1 MLHVVRYNRNELDK
15 LVEQI
20 NASGYGLTLGVHTRI
35 DETIAQSPAAR
46 RWATCTS
53 TAIWLARWSACSRSA
68 AKGCPVPVQSRR
80 SAVPLPPALQPSA
93 GRGWRDLRPPDAERP
108 LDAQLKTLL
117 EKPLQALQQW
127 AAGRPELQA
136 LCQQYSE
143 QAQSGTQRL
152 LPGPTGERNTLTL
165 MPRERVLCVAD
176 NEQDALIQLAA
187 VLAVGCEVLW
197 PDSALQRDLAKK
209 LPRDVSERI
218 RFAKADQLPGPSTRL
233 SITATP
239 TSCASCA
246 SRWRRATGRLS
257 PCRASPAAKPICCW
271 SGCTS
276 SVR

>member
-1 MLHVVRYNRNELDK
+1 MGNLYVNRNMVGAVVGVQPFGGEGL
-15 LVEQI
+15 
-20 NASGYGLTLGVHTRI
+20 SGTGPKAGGPLYLYRLLSSRPQDAVGVTF
-35 DETIAQSPAAR
+35 AR
-46 RWATCTS
+46 
-53 TAIWLARWSACSRSA
+53 
-68 AKGCPVPVQSRR
+68 Q
-80 SAVPLPPALQPSA
+80 
-93 GRGWRDLRPPDAERP
+93 DAERP

-197 PDSALQRDLAKK
+197 PDSACSAIWRRNCRGSQRAHSLAKA
-209 LPRDVSERI
+209 E
-218 RFAKADQLPGPSTRL
+218 QLLARPSTRL
-233 SITATP
+233 STTAIP

-271 SGCTS
+271 SGCIS
-276 SVR
+276 SVAER

>member
-1 MLHVVRYNRNELDK
+1 MGNLYVNRNMVGAVVGVQPFGGEGL
-15 LVEQI
+15 
-20 NASGYGLTLGVHTRI
+20 SGTGPKAGGPLYLYRLLSSRPQGAVGVTF
-35 DETIAQSPAAR
+35 AR
-46 RWATCTS
+46 
-53 TAIWLARWSACSRSA
+53 
-68 AKGCPVPVQSRR
+68 Q
-80 SAVPLPPALQPSA
+80 
-93 GRGWRDLRPPDAERP
+93 DAERP

-218 RFAKADQLPGPSTRL
+218 RFAKADQLLAGLRRGYLSRRL
-233 SITATP
+233 
-239 TSCASCA
+239 
-246 SRWRRATGRLS
+246 R
-257 PCRASPAAKPICCW
+257 PAARA
-271 SGCTS
+271 
-276 SVR
+276 VRAGGGARRGDCLRAGLRPRRNQSAAGAVVHRAFAERQHRGGRR

>member
-1 MLHVVRYNRNELDK
+1 M
-15 LVEQI
+15 
-20 NASGYGLTLGVHTRI
+20 TF
-35 DETIAQSPAAR
+35 AR
-46 RWATCTS
+46 
-53 TAIWLARWSACSRSA
+53 
-68 AKGCPVPVQSRR
+68 Q
-80 SAVPLPPALQPSA
+80 
-93 GRGWRDLRPPDAERP
+93 DAERP

-209 LPRDVSERI
+209 LPQEVSERI
-218 RFAKADQLPGPSTRL
+218 RFAKSGAVAWPGLRRGYLP
-233 SITATP
+233 
-239 TSCASCA
+239 
-246 SRWRRATGRLS
+246 RRFRPAARAVRAGGAARDGRLS
-257 PCRASPAAKPICCW
+257 PCRASPAAKLICCW
-271 SGCTS
+271 SGCIS

>member
-1 MLHVVRYNRNELDK
+1 MGNLYVNRNMVGAVVGVQPFGGEGL
-15 LVEQI
+15 
-20 NASGYGLTLGVHTRI
+20 SGTGPKAGGPLYLYRLLSSRPQDAVGVTF
-35 DETIAQSPAAR
+35 AR
-46 RWATCTS
+46 
-53 TAIWLARWSACSRSA
+53 
-68 AKGCPVPVQSRR
+68 Q
-80 SAVPLPPALQPSA
+80 
-93 GRGWRDLRPPDAERP
+93 DAERP

-209 LPRDVSERI
+209 NCRGRSASAFALPKRSSCLAR
-218 RFAKADQLPGPSTRL
+218 PSTRL
-233 SITATP
+233 STTAIP

-246 SRWRRATGRLS
+246 SRWRRAMGRLS
-257 PCRASPAAKPICCW
+257 SVQGLRPRRNQSAAGAAVYRAFAE
-271 SGCTS
+271 
-276 SVR
+276 R